1 MLIDRDLT
9 PDVGEI
15 VDGAGSLEDGGKDD
29 MLERLPALESPA
41 DDDVLEALPFA
52 TDEDKDSNEMAEM
65 LELAVLELEL
75 EDELSVVFV
84 HLMLCQFPLLSPY
97 VYSEQGFVLVILTL
111 LTYAVKGAL
120 VRSVYPP
127 AQLAVAGWTSASPA
141 SHNPR

>member
-1 MLIDRDLT
+1 VLIDRDLT

-29 MLERLPALESPA
+29 MLERLPVLESPE

-65 LELAVLELEL
+65 LELEP
-75 EDELSVVFV
+75 EDEPSVVFL

>member
-9 PDVGEI
+9 SDVGEI

-29 MLERLPALESPA
+29 MLERLPALDSPE

-52 TDEDKDSNEMAEM
+52 ADEDKDSNEMADM
-65 LELAVLELEL
+65 LELVVLELEL
-75 EDELSVVFV
+75 EDEPSVLFV

-111 LTYAVKGAL
+111 LT
-120 VRSVYPP
+120 
-127 AQLAVAGWTSASPA
+127 
-141 SHNPR
+141 